1 MVINMLTSS
10 DHMIYIM
17 VIFMGHLHH
26 YIVPISS
33 FLMKKPG
40 VITQNHQQASSEW
53 QTLLISCNNYIS
65 LHGLEIRKEEQCPL
79 LQGSEIKLV
88 NKYSRTDSNSKG
100 LSKCV
105 WATEV
110 P

>member
-17 VIFMGHLHH
+17 GIFMGHLHH

-33 FLMKKPG
+33 FSMKKPG

-53 QTLLISCNNYIS
+53 QTLLSSCNNYIS
-65 LHGLEIRKEEQCPL
+65 LHCLEIRKEEQCTL
-79 LQGSEIKLV
+79 LQGSEIKLM